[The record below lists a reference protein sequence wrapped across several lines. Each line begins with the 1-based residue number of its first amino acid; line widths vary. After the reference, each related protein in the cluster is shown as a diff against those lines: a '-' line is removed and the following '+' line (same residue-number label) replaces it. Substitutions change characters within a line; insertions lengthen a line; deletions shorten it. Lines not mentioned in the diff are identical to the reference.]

1 MPGRKKP
8 AKPIYQRGK
17 YRLYPPREDRTSYTI
32 IWYDPERRRERS
44 LSTGT
49 TDLGDASKQVDRK
62 YHESQGSS
70 FCPTC
75 GQRVKGATSPLVVD
89 AIERYMASK
98 GLTDEASAIK
108 YRLQHVVDYV
118 TTNDLA
124 ATTTHQVDEVWI
136 QRFREWLAKKPVRGV
151 GGAEKER
158 SISTIEN
165 SVLQLAAAI
174 NYADDH
180 GARFKP
186 IPAKEVNRTPLYRAS
201 VDTLAAM
208 FAYATEYPSRL
219 NLLNFIRLSVLTLGR
234 PDAVLEATT
243 DPARDQWHPAYGIFN
258 LNPRGRRQ
266 TRKYR
271 ATVPIARQGVDWLK
285 SLPHGPIITVN
296 SVRKAWDTM
305 AAEIGLPG
313 DRESGSK
320 LIRRS
325 MAEILRGRM
334 RSTDWTELEVFLGH
348 KKFDSVSELYAPTRP
363 DYLANAKATIE
374 QVIDE
379 IEAKVPNAFHRADT
393 APAPRGSTAKAA

>member
-1 MPGRKKP
+1 MRKKSP
-8 AKPIYQRGK
+8 KPIYQRGK
-17 YRLYPPREDRTSYTI
+17 YRLFPPREDRTSYTI

-49 TDLGDASKQVDRK
+49 TELEDATKWVDRK
-62 YHESQGSS
+62 YHESQGRT

-75 GQRVKGATSPLVVD
+75 GQRVQGAVSPLVAD

-98 GLTDEASAIK
+98 GLTDEANAIS
-108 YRLQHVVDYV
+108 YRLQHVIDYLRD
-118 TTNDLA
+118 NDLA
-124 ATTTHQVDEVWI
+124 ATTSHEVDELWI
-136 QRFREWLAKKPVRGV
+136 QRFREWLAKKPVRGA
-151 GGAEKER
+151 GGAPKER

-180 GARFKP
+180 GARFRP
-186 IPAKEVNRTPLYRAS
+186 IPAKEVNRTPLYRAN
-201 VDTLAAM
+201 VDTLVAM
-208 FAYATEYPSRL
+208 FRYATEYPSRL
-219 NLLNFIRLSVLTLGR
+219 NLLNFLRLSVLTLGR
-234 PDAVLEATT
+234 PDAVLEAST
-243 DPARDQWHPAYGIFN
+243 DPAKDQWHAASKIFN
-258 LNPRGRRQ
+258 LSPKGRRQ

-271 ATVPIARQGVDWLK
+271 SVVPVARQGADWLN
-285 SLPHGPIITVN
+285 SLPKGTIITVN
-296 SVRKAWDTM
+296 SIRKAWDTM
-305 AAEIGLPG
+305 AEHIGLPG

-334 RSTDWTELEVFLGH
+334 RSTDWSELEVFLGH

-379 IEAKVPNAFHRADT
+379 IEEKVPGAFHRADT
-393 APAPRGSTAKAA
+393 APDGRGSTQKAA